1 MTTTVRIPLRLEQAL
16 THYCMETRR
25 SKSEV
30 IIELLE
36 QRFVAESEQKTP
48 YELAREAGFIA
59 SLSLDENAAAESR
72 KRVRAAVA
80 RKHGVESV

>member
-16 THYCMETRR
+16 ARYCLETRR

-36 QRFVAESEQKTP
+36 QRFAVAQPEKSA
-48 YELAREAGFIA
+48 YELACETGFIGSLSAADDLASHAKARSREAI
-59 SLSLDENAAAESR
+59 
-72 KRVRAAVA
+72 A
-80 RKHGVESV
+80 RKHGRA

>member
-16 THYCMETRR
+16 AQYCTENRR

-36 QRFVAESEQKTP
+36 QRFSAAQPEKTA
-48 YELAREAGFIA
+48 YEIACETGFIG
-59 SLSLDENAAAESR
+59 SLTAAEDLTSNA
-72 KRVRAAVA
+72 KARVRDAIA
-80 RKHGVESV
+80 RKHGRA

>member
-16 THYCMETRR
+16 AHYCAETRR

-36 QRFVAESEQKTP
+36 QRFAAESEQKTP
-48 YELAREAGFIA
+48 YELAMETGFID
-59 SLSLDENAAAESR
+59 SLALDENAAVRSR
-72 KRVRAAVA
+72 ERVRAAVA
-80 RKHGVESV
+80 RKHGTESA